1 MLENNVLDELNSFSL
16 SGGYEDPAANMRDEF
31 AQVKR
36 VSNRLDIPNPFEEAP
51 RDAADSKAAPAS
63 DSSRE
68 QFETDLNKLADKL
81 PKRFENDKITDAFV
95 LSMQTGLPLVVQVG
109 QHWCGHCQ
117 HMESDIWPSVEGT
130 AQTKGSLEGKAIF
143 LHLDYDQSRKL
154 EGDNAWLAQKLR
166 ADVNGFPTYRVYK
179 IGEAGAVQKLAESAG
194 SKSQADLEEF
204 LSSAGVR

>member
-1 MLENNVLDELNSFSL
+1 MLENNVLDEINSFAL
-16 SGGYEDPAANMRDEF
+16 SGGYVDPAANMRDEF

-36 VSNRLDIPNPFEEAP
+36 VSRLDIPNPFEEAP
-51 RDAADSKAAPAS
+51 AQATDSKAPPAAES
-63 DSSRE
+63 NYE
-68 QFETDLNKLADKL
+68 QFETDINKMADKL

-109 QHWCGHCQ
+109 QHWCTHCQ
-117 HMESDIWPSVEGT
+117 HMESNVWPSVEGT
-130 AQTKGSLEGKAIF
+130 AQTKGSLEGKAVF

-166 ADVNGFPTYRVYK
+166 ADVSGFPTYRVYK
-179 IGEAGAVQKLAESAG
+179 IGDAGTVQKLAESAG
-194 SKSQADLEEF
+194 TKSQADLESF